1 LNKIVKRVNYAEAY
15 PPPPPK
21 KKLQTIFAGG
31 IRKKWCKDDFSLD
44 SYSSSSLIID
54 VDLSVCLACLVDVG
68 FLENF
73 HDLLRVQVDVQLTE
87 QKFKLV

>member
-1 LNKIVKRVNYAEAY
+1 M
-15 PPPPPK
+15 
-21 KKLQTIFAGG
+21 
-31 IRKKWCKDDFSLD
+31 
-44 SYSSSSLIID
+44 SSLLDYYWNQLGNRVGDAETSPSFSMIID

-68 FLENF
+68 FLEDF

>member
-1 LNKIVKRVNYAEAY
+1 M
-15 PPPPPK
+15 
-21 KKLQTIFAGG
+21 
-31 IRKKWCKDDFSLD
+31 
-44 SYSSSSLIID
+44 IID

-68 FLENF
+68 FLEDL